1 MASVTRSLILSRLLA
16 TFLIAGL
23 VTAPLSAV
31 AAMSTVT
38 ASMSMQGDM
47 PCCPEN
53 SSAPE
58 KSSPEKSSPV
68 DCDKC
73 VLMAICLNKTFVA
86 HPAGVLAQLFAS
98 KIRTLIPVSDPETDG
113 LGYSPP
119 PRPPR
124 YQVLSA

>member
-1 MASVTRSLILSRLLA
+1 VTRSLIFSRLLA
-16 TFLIAGL
+16 IFLIAGL
-23 VTAPLSAV
+23 ITAPLSAV
-31 AAMSTVT
+31 AAMGAMK

-73 VLMAICLNKTFVA
+73 VLMAACMTKTFVA
-86 HPAGVLAQLFAS
+86 HPADVLAPLFAS
-98 KIRTLIPVSDPETDG
+98 KIRTLIPASDPETDG

>member
-1 MASVTRSLILSRLLA
+1 VTRSLILSRLLA
-16 TFLIAGL
+16 IFLIAGL

-31 AAMSTVT
+31 AAMSAMGT
-38 ASMSMQGDM
+38 SMSMQGDM
-47 PCCPEN
+47 PCCPE
-53 SSAPE
+53 
-58 KSSPEKSSPV
+58 KSPPV

-73 VLMAICLNKTFVA
+73 VLMAICMTKTFAV
-86 HPAGVLAQLFAS
+86 HPADVLAPLFAS
-98 KIRTLIPVSDPETDG
+98 KTRTLLPASDPETDG

>member
-1 MASVTRSLILSRLLA
+1 VTRSLILSRLLA
-16 TFLIAGL
+16 IFLIAGL

-31 AAMSTVT
+31 AAKSAMT
-38 ASMSMQGDM
+38 ASMSMPGDM
-47 PCCPEN
+47 PCCPE
-53 SSAPE
+53 
-58 KSSPEKSSPV
+58 KSPPPV

-73 VLMAICLNKTFVA
+73 VLMAICMTKTFVA
-86 HPAGVLAQLFAS
+86 HPADVLAPLFAS
-98 KIRTLIPVSDPETDG
+98 KTRTLIPASDPETDG

>member
-1 MASVTRSLILSRLLA
+1 MASVTRSIILSRLLA

-23 VTAPLSAV
+23 ITAPLSAV
-31 AAMSTVT
+31 AAMSAMT

-47 PCCPEN
+47 PCCPDEQQGK
-53 SSAPE
+53 P
-58 KSSPEKSSPV
+58 SSPEKSSPV

-73 VLMAICLNKTFVA
+73 MLMAICLTKTFVA
-86 HPAGVLAQLFAS
+86 HPADVLAPLFAS
-98 KIRTLIPVSDPETDG
+98 KTRTLIPASDPETDG
-113 LGYSPP
+113 LGYSPL